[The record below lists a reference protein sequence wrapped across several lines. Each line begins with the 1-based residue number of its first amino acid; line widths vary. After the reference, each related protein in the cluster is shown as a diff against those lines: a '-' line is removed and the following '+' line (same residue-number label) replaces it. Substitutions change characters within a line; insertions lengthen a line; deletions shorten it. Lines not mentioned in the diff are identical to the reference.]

1 MTVIAAGLPIIATS
15 AGIVALAE
23 IGDKTMLLAVLLA
36 ARYRQPGAVIA
47 GILVAT
53 LANHALAA
61 WAGAVLA
68 DWLVGPWFQLAVAI
82 GFLAMAAWTLVPD
95 KMDEAPQLANR
106 GQAFMATA
114 IAFFA
119 VEIGDKTQVAT
130 MALGARFQDVLAVT
144 IGTTAGM
151 MLVNAPAVLLGER
164 ALGLVPLALV
174 RRLAAVLFAG
184 LGLWLL
190 WQLWPWAVNS

>member
-1 MTVIAAGLPIIATS
+1 MTDIAASLPIVATS
-15 AGIVALAE
+15 AGVVALAE

-36 ARYRQPGAVIA
+36 ARFRQPGAVIA
-47 GILVAT
+47 GIALAT
-53 LANHALAA
+53 LANHGLAA
-61 WAGAVLA
+61 WAGAALA
-68 DWLVGPWFQLAVAI
+68 GWLAGPWFQLAVAI

-95 KMDEAPQLANR
+95 RLDDAPAPASRDTALL
-106 GQAFMATA
+106 ATA
-114 IAFFA
+114 IAFFL

-130 MALGARFQDVLAVT
+130 IALGARFQAVAAVT

-151 MLVNAPAVLLGER
+151 LLVNVPAVILGER

-174 RRLAAVLFAG
+174 RRLAALIFAG

-190 WQLWPWAVNS
+190 VASLPAPRG